1 MIAGVEAEIRHV
13 ADAREIIVNAILST
27 PGLVIDGKVV
37 STGRIPT
44 ERGRVAHVPG
54 RRDPLQLPVL
64 LRLQP
69 RDVRLRRGGRVRAGL
84 QPQRGALRGVPV
96 VHGAVRVPAMSPP
109 IPTRQSVHSASADCP
124 LQRAVSER
132 THP

>member
-1 MIAGVEAEIRHV
+1 VTAGVETEIRHV
-13 ADAREIIVNAILST
+13 ADAREIIANTILST

-54 RRDPLQLPVL
+54 RRDPLQLPLL
-64 LRLQP
+64 LR
-69 RDVRLRRGGRVRAGL
+69 L
-84 QPQRGALRGVPV
+84 QPQRGALCGVPV
-96 VHGAVRVPAMSPP
+96 VHRPVRVPAMTPP
-109 IPTRQSVHSASADCP
+109 IPTIQTVPSVSADRP
-124 LQRAVSER
+124 TQRAVSER